1 LPQPKLDGYQPG
13 RFRSAALPMLL
24 VIALGVTG
32 IVTYHAY
39 QASREHRA
47 VVERVLAAYVSFV
60 TERVQESTQSALY
73 SCAEMWLHPVMTQR
87 GNDRTSGIRV
97 DGSCGARDGGRFELD
112 LQNHR
117 TIASEGMDQRMLSWL
132 LATIPRTEEI
142 ERMPGWHIGM
152 LTTTVGSRPELI
164 PYAVYK
170 QGAKEIKAVGFVALG
185 ALDSILKTAPTLVP
199 VPKQMAAAGA
209 LTDYF
214 HITNNKQ
221 VTAAKASQNI
231 FFTQERPLA
240 TQFGGITVAVG
251 LLNAGL
257 YRLAPEGLPRQRG
270 LELFGLFALAAC
282 LVACSALLL
291 RREEQLARTRANFV
305 SGVSHELRTPLAQI
319 RMFAEMLLLGR
330 VRTEA
335 DRRRS
340 LEIIDTEARRLSQLV
355 DNVLQVARSE
365 NGHLHVNPIA
375 MRLAPIMRE
384 CVESFTMLAQARGIQ
399 FRPEL
404 QEDLIAPIDSAALR
418 QIVLNL
424 LDNAAKYGPDGQRV
438 VVGLALFEG
447 RARIWVDDEGEGIP
461 VRERERVFAPFYRI
475 RNAQNATGSGI
486 GLAVVRELVALHGG
500 DAWIE
505 DAPDAGARVVVQFPG
520 ASLSAEQATEDF
532 AVA

>member
-1 LPQPKLDGYQPG
+1 LPT
-13 RFRSAALPMLL
+13 LL

-32 IVTYHAY
+32 IVTFHAY

-60 TERVQESTQSALY
+60 ADRVQESTQMALN
-73 SCAEMWLHPVMTQR
+73 SCAEYWLYPVMAQP
-87 GNDRTSGIRV
+87 GQDRASSIRV
-97 DGSCGARDGGRFELD
+97 DGSCGVSDGGRFELD
-112 LQNHR
+112 LVNR
-117 TIASEGMDQRMLSWL
+117 RIITNEGVNDNLVKWL
-132 LATIPRTEEI
+132 FATIPSTAEI
-142 ERMPGWHIGM
+142 EFRPGWYIGM
-152 LTTTVGSRPELI
+152 LTASVRSRPELI
-164 PYAVYK
+164 TYALFKDGDK
-170 QGAKEIKAVGFVALG
+170 QIKSIGFVAVG
-185 ALDSILKTAPTLVP
+185 ALDSILKTGVANVP
-199 VPKQMAAAGA
+199 MPKEIAAAGR

-214 HITNNKQ
+214 YVTSNK
-221 VTAAKASQNI
+221 TPASSKAADA
-231 FFTQERPLA
+231 FFTQERSLDSA
-240 TQFGGITVAVG
+240 FAGISIAVG
-251 LLNAGL
+251 LLSPGL
-257 YRLAPEGLPRQRG
+257 LRLAPGGLPRDRG
-270 LELFGLFALAAC
+270 LEFLGLFALAAA
-282 LVACSALLL
+282 LVASSSLLL

-340 LEIIDTEARRLSQLV
+340 LEIIDTEARRLSHLV

-375 MRLAPIMRE
+375 MRLAPIVRE
-384 CVESFTMLAQARGIQ
+384 CVESFTVLAQARGID
-399 FRPEL
+399 FRAEL
-404 QEDLIAPIDSAALR
+404 QEDLVAPVDSAALR

-438 VVGLALFEG
+438 VVGLALFDT
-447 RARIWVDDEGEGIP
+447 RARVWIDDEGSGVP
-461 VRERERVFAPFYRI
+461 MRERQRVFDPFYRT
-475 RNAQNATGSGI
+475 RDSHNTTGSGI

-520 ASLSAEQATEDF
+520 AYLTGEQATGDF